1 MARIIDDASVEP
13 VTRVLLGAIDVGDGG
28 TDEQRAV
35 LRALLVGYWD
45 RADLDID
52 ALSALDPDEAAAA
65 VGDPSHRRH
74 VRELMALLESCRHP
88 LTGAQVD
95 RVERTPRRCTRTDR
109 TWSSSAT

>member
-28 TDEQRAV
+28 TDEQ
-35 LRALLVGYWD
+35 